1 MFKVLQMHF
10 PTDIQSIKN
19 RIKKIDPVGYGI
31 TRNYLDGKVTYLSP
45 YISKGV
51 ISTRQIAEYVM
62 QLDYQPHQIF
72 RLIQELAWRDYFQR
86 VWQQL
91 GDDIFEDIRMN
102 RTAIRTHKLPK
113 AILDASTGIAAV
125 DEGIQSLIRTG
136 YMHNHIRMYTAS
148 ISCNI
153 GRTDWRLPSQWMYY
167 HLLDGDLASNTLSWQ
182 WVAGTF
188 SSKKYYCNQENINQY
203 CGTKQKGTFLDK
215 PYLDLPSLDVPSALE
230 PVENITLQ
238 TQLPKKES
246 PVLDPSL
253 PVLLYHPY
261 HLDPTWKKDIKANRI
276 LVLEPSHFREHPVS
290 EAVIKFIIELGEN
303 IEGLQIFAGEV
314 GEITRLRDFNSIY
327 TREHPSFQHFPGV
340 HESREWLVPEL
351 TGRFTSFFDYWKKAE
366 KVLFP
371 KTKKADP
378 ALTLFSE
385 SPVLSLQKR

>member
-1 MFKVLQMHF
+1 
-10 PTDIQSIKN
+10 
-19 RIKKIDPVGYGI
+19 
-31 TRNYLDGKVTYLSP
+31 
-45 YISKGV
+45 
-51 ISTRQIAEYVM
+51 
-62 QLDYQPHQIF
+62 
-72 RLIQELAWRDYFQR
+72 
-86 VWQQL
+86 
-91 GDDIFEDIRMN
+91 
-102 RTAIRTHKLPK
+102 
-113 AILDASTGIAAV
+113 
-125 DEGIQSLIRTG
+125 
-136 YMHNHIRMYTAS
+136 
-148 ISCNI
+148 
-153 GRTDWRLPSQWMYY
+153 MYY

-203 CGTKQKGTFLDK
+203 CGTKQKGTFLDN
-215 PYLDLPSLDVPSALE
+215 PYPNLPTLDVPSALE

-246 PVLDPSL
+246 AVLDPSL

-290 EAVIKFIIELGEN
+290 EAVIKFIIELGDN

-314 GEITRLRDFNSIY
+314 GEITRLRDCNSIY
-327 TREHPSFQHFPGV
+327 TREHPSFQHFPGI